1 MLRWEPSRL
10 SVAEDSGAEGVRDGA
25 VLIAML
31 SLHTLPTEEVR
42 EGRWQASRFGI
53 LMSE

>member
-1 MLRWEPSRL
+1 MLRWELSRL
-10 SVAEDSGAEGVRDGA
+10 PVAEGSGAERIRDGA

-31 SLHTLPTEEVR
+31 SLHTLTTEKVR
-42 EGRWQASRFGI
+42 EARWQASRFGI